1 MAGLRS
7 ARMGTRLAAAF
18 GCVVLLLVAVVAV
31 AMLGLRSEAQSRE
44 RLSADVRITEEVL
57 QLKFRAADVNGW
69 QTAYAFDAVR
79 TARAATDEEGSNRRS
94 FLESAEAFRDE
105 LAVIESDDR
114 LAGDRDVIRR
124 INADFDRFMA
134 IDEQIISLYAQ
145 GTPAARNSA
154 TALVLGEELVVYE
167 RIAEGAGLLAE
178 GVQERAEREVA
189 EARASSNR
197 TRTTL
202 IVVSLLALL
211 LAGVLAVLI
220 TRSLTR
226 PLARTVSVLRAVA
239 GGDLRTRLSDTS
251 DDELGQ
257 MGAALNETLDQM
269 SDTVDGIARSSA
281 TLSSASEELSAVSQ
295 QMSAAAEETAVQA
308 GTVSVA
314 AEQVSNNVQTV
325 SAGAEELG
333 ASIAEIAKSATEAAQ
348 VAGQAVRVAEQAN
361 ITVLRLGAS
370 SVEIGEVVKV
380 ITSIAEQTN
389 LLALNATI
397 EAARAGEV
405 GKGFAVVAGEV
416 KDLARKTAT
425 SSEEIGRKIGTI
437 QEDTRNA
444 VEAIGQ
450 ITEIIQRIND
460 IQTVI
465 AAAVEE
471 QAVTTDEIGRS
482 VTEAATGASEI
493 ARNITGV
500 AETARGTTQ
509 GASEAH
515 RAAEELARLSSELL
529 GLVGRFTLGAQR
541 GATTGAARQ

>member
-7 ARMGTRLAAAF
+7 ARMGARLAAAF
-18 GCVVLLLVAVVAV
+18 GAVGLLLLVVAAV
-31 AMLGLRSEAQSRE
+31 ALAGLRSEARSVE
-44 RLSADVRITEEVL
+44 ALAADQRATEHVL
-57 QLKFRAADVNGW
+57 QLKFRAGEVNGLQSAYALEAVRSGADV
-69 QTAYAFDAVR
+69 QDA
-79 TARAATDEEGSNRRS
+79 TGSRRS
-94 FLESAEAFRDE
+94 FLASVASFREELVTLEADE
-105 LAVIESDDR
+105 ALADRRADVRQISDDFEQ
-114 LAGDRDVIRR
+114 LLEDDAR
-124 INADFDRFMA
+124 IVELFGR
-134 IDEQIISLYAQ
+134 
-145 GTPAARNSA
+145 GTPAARTEAS
-154 TALVLGEELVVYE
+154 ALVLADVSYQ
-167 RIAEGAGLLAE
+167 RIAEAADRLDV
-178 GVQERAEREVA
+178 GVREKAERQTA
-189 EARASSNR
+189 DAIATSDR

-211 LAGVLAVLI
+211 LAATLAVLI

-226 PLARTVSVLRAVA
+226 PLTRTVGLLRAVA
-239 GGDLRTRLSDTS
+239 GGDLSTRLTDTS

-257 MGAALNETLDQM
+257 MGSALNETLDQM

-308 GTVSVA
+308 GSVSVA
-314 AEQVSNNVQTV
+314 AEQVSNNVQSV

-333 ASIAEIAKSATEAAQ
+333 ASITEIAKSATEAAQ

-361 ITVLRLGAS
+361 STVLRLGAS
-370 SVEIGEVVKV
+370 SMEIGEVVKV

-425 SSEEIGRKIGTI
+425 SSEEISRKIGTI
-437 QEDTRNA
+437 QDDTRDA

-450 ITEIIQRIND
+450 ITGIIQRIND

-482 VTEAATGASEI
+482 VSEAATGASEI

-529 GLVGRFTLGAQR
+529 GLVGRFRLGQHAN
-541 GATTGAARQ
+541 AAAPAR

>member
-7 ARMGTRLAAAF
+7 ARMGLRLAAAF
-18 GCVVLLLVAVVAV
+18 GAVGLLLVAVVVV
-31 AMLGLRSEAQSRE
+31 ALLGLRSEGRSVELLAEDQGTAE
-44 RLSADVRITEEVL
+44 AVL
-57 QLKFRAADVNGW
+57 QLKFRAADVKARQNAYVLDATRPGATAGA
-69 QTAYAFDAVR
+69 QTDARRQFVDALEALR
-79 TARAATDEEGSNRRS
+79 AQLGTVEAEDDVAQSRDDIARLADEVDDFAA
-94 FLESAEAFRDE
+94 L
-105 LAVIESDDR
+105 DDR
-114 LAGDRDVIRR
+114 I
-124 INADFDRFMA
+124 ADLVTA
-134 IDEQIISLYAQ
+134 
-145 GTPAARNSA
+145 GTPAARAQAVS
-154 TALVLGEELVVYE
+154 LVLGESDALYQEMAETAE
-167 RIAEGAGLLAE
+167 RLDLD
-178 GVQERAEREVA
+178 VQELAAQQVED
-189 EARASSNR
+189 ARNSSDR

-202 IVVSLLALL
+202 LVAAALALL
-211 LAGVLAVLI
+211 LAAVLAVLI
-220 TRSLTR
+220 TRSLTA
-226 PLARTVSVLRAVA
+226 PLGRTVSVLRAVA
-239 GGDLRTRLSDTS
+239 DGDLRQRLTDTS
-251 DDELGQ
+251 QDEVGQ
-257 MGAALNETLDQM
+257 MGAALNDTLDRM
-269 SDTVDGIARSSA
+269 GETVDGIARSSA

-308 GTVSVA
+308 GSVSVA
-314 AEQVSNNVQTV
+314 AEQVSSNVQSV

-348 VAGQAVRVAEQAN
+348 VAGQAVQVAESAN
-361 ITVLRLGAS
+361 ATVVRLGAS

-437 QEDTRNA
+437 QDDTRDA

-450 ITEIIQRIND
+450 ITGIIQRIND

-482 VTEAATGASEI
+482 VTEAATGTSEI

-509 GASEAH
+509 GASETH

-529 GLVGRFTLGAQR
+529 SLVGRFRIDSRTADP
-541 GATTGAARQ
+541 AGAARR